1 MSAGGEAG
9 RERSIPGGDGG
20 ATGGV
25 EDRDQSA
32 SGITWSQCRDSNP
45 RPAVYETAALP
56 LSYTGFSNL
65 EGGQITQS
73 VRERKRVL
81 RHGNFEVSKGLRW
94 RA

>member
-1 MSAGGEAG
+1 
-9 RERSIPGGDGG
+9 
-20 ATGGV
+20 
-25 EDRDQSA
+25 
-32 SGITWSQCRDSNP
+32 
-45 RPAVYETAALP
+45 
-56 LSYTGFSNL
+56 L